1 MLKQVGLA
9 VAIALLGCGVA
20 RAEYPERTIKLI
32 APIAP
37 GGLTDSLARIVA
49 DSVGRKLGQTVIVD
63 NRSGGGGTVGMV
75 AAAKSEPDGYTL
87 AFVYQ
92 GVASVNPVLYK
103 SLAYDTLRDFKPVSL
118 IGTFA
123 ELLAVDPALGVS
135 TTAEFIALA
144 KSKPGALN
152 YGSAGVATTSH
163 LAMELL
169 KSRAGIDLTHVA
181 YRGESP
187 AIVDVVAGRISAMF
201 GTPAVVNPL
210 AAAGQVKVLGVSTV
224 EPDPQAPERAPIAR
238 LVPGFQVEGWYG
250 ILAPSAVPPAIVAKL
265 NSAIGQA
272 LAEPDVVERL
282 KILGVV
288 PKPSTPEQ
296 FGDLIVDEMQK
307 WRKVIAEA
315 NIKVD

>member
-1 MLKQVGLA
+1 MLKQFGLA
-9 VAIALLGCGVA
+9 LALALFGCGLA

-49 DSVGRKLGQTVIVD
+49 DVIGRKLGQTVIVD

-87 AFVYQ
+87 VFVYQ

-118 IGTFA
+118 VGTFA
-123 ELLAVDPALGVS
+123 ELLAVDPALQVS

-169 KSRAGIDLTHVA
+169 KSQAGIDLTHVA

-187 AIVDVVAGRISAMF
+187 AILDVVAGRISAVF

-210 AAAGQVKVLGVSTV
+210 AAAGQVKVLGVSTP
-224 EPDPQAPERAPIAR
+224 EPDPQAPERVPIGKS
-238 LVPGFQVEGWYG
+238 VPGFQVEGWYG
-250 ILAPSAVPPAIVAKL
+250 ILAPSAVPPAIIAKL

-272 LAEPDVVERL
+272 LADPEVVERL
-282 KILGVV
+282 KTLGVV
-288 PKPSTPEQ
+288 PRTGSPEQ
-296 FGDLIVDEMQK
+296 FGALIVEEMQK
-307 WRKVIAEA
+307 WRKVITEA

>member
-1 MLKQVGLA
+1 MLKKFGLA
-9 VAIALLGCGVA
+9 LVISLFGCGLA
-20 RAEYPERTIKLI
+20 RAEYPDRTIKLI

-87 AFVYQ
+87 VFVYQ

-118 IGTFA
+118 VGTFA
-123 ELLAVDPALGVS
+123 ALLAVDPALEVS
-135 TTAEFIALA
+135 TAAEFITLA
-144 KSKPGALN
+144 KSKPGVLN

-169 KSRAGIDLTHVA
+169 KSQAGIDLTHVP
-181 YRGESP
+181 YRGELP
-187 AIVDVVAGRISAMF
+187 AVQEVMAGRISAVF

-210 AAAGQVKVLGVSTV
+210 AVAGKVKVLGVSTS
-224 EPDPQAPERAPIAR
+224 EPDPQAPERVPIGR
-238 LVPGFQVEGWYG
+238 SVPGFQVEGWYG
-250 ILAPSAVPPAIVAKL
+250 ILAPSAVPPAIIAKL

-272 LAEPDVVERL
+272 LADPEVVARL
-282 KILGVV
+282 KNLGVV
-288 PKPSTPEQ
+288 PKISSPEQ
-296 FGDLIVDEMQK
+296 FGALIAEEMQK
-307 WRKVIAEA
+307 WSKVISEA